1 MENPQKIASEQE
13 FKMAIAIKPLIE
25 EDEDIKDL
33 TDVIGHYGKWQKIIF
48 AFMFFIGFPAAWNNL
63 VLTFIAPDID
73 HWCARI
79 PAYKNMS
86 VEDWK
91 NWTIPVVGKNGNR
104 PEYDECR
111 HYKWMTNSSAIVYV
125 DHNRTV
131 PCSSWEYDHSFYSRT
146 IVEKWNLVCDKSWLI
161 SMSQSVY
168 MAGILLASLLL
179 GHISDR
185 FGRRPVLLISFVS
198 TFCSGI
204 ICAFSPS
211 YIVFTVMRFIIGCGK
226 SGLFDTCFVHLMES
240 VGPEYRSVIGIAI
253 EFGWAT
259 GYIMLPG
266 IVWLIRDWFYI
277 QLAITIPI
285 ILLGTMW
292 WFLPESPRWL
302 LSHGKLKEAVEVM
315 EKAASINE
323 VSVSDIDTCINKL
336 ATNIGVESEEVVK
349 HKTVLDLFR
358 TANIRWKAL
367 ILCLNWFVVSFVF
380 YGISLHTNSLG
391 GNTFLNF
398 FISGIVEFPAYFA
411 CIFIVKYLG
420 RRLPLTISMVGG
432 GLACILTIP
441 IPDSLLWLRI
451 LFAMVGKLC
460 VTAAYA
466 IIYIYTT
473 EVYPTVVRNIGL
485 SSGSFCAGM
494 GSVLAPFVKEIGEYT
509 SPIVP
514 MALFGGLSMVA
525 GLLILRLSETNNRTL
540 HDVIDQNDR
549 LVIAGTSR

>member
-1 MENPQKIASEQE
+1 
-13 FKMAIAIKPLIE
+13 MAVAIKPLVE

-73 HWCARI
+73 HWCART
-79 PAYKNMS
+79 PEYRNMS
-86 VEDWK
+86 VKDWK
-91 NWTIPVVGKNGNR
+91 NWTIPIIEKDGDHIT
-104 PEYDECR
+104 YSECR
-111 HYKWMTNSSAIVYV
+111 HYEWIENSSIILSI
-125 DHNRTV
+125 DHNHTV
-131 PCSSWEYDHSFYSRT
+131 SCNSWEYDHSFYPHT

-168 MAGILLASLLL
+168 MAGILLASMLL

-185 FGRRPVLLISFVS
+185 CGRRPVLLISFVL
-198 TFCSGI
+198 TFSSGI

-211 YIVFTVMRFIIGCGK
+211 YIMFTVARLLLGCGK
-226 SGLFDTCFVHLMES
+226 SGLFDTCFVLLMES

-259 GYIMLPG
+259 GYIILPG
-266 IVWLIRDWFYI
+266 IVWLIRDWFTI
-277 QLAITIPI
+277 QLVITIPV
-285 ILLGTMW
+285 ILLGSMW
-292 WFLPESPRWL
+292 WLLPESPRWL
-302 LSHGKLKEAVEVM
+302 LSHGKLKETVEVL
-315 EKAASINE
+315 EKAANTNG
-323 VSVSDIDTCINKL
+323 VSVSDIEISVNKL
-336 ATNIGVESEEVVK
+336 AANIGVDSRETVQ
-349 HKTVLDLFR
+349 HKTVLDLIKKS
-358 TANIRWKAL
+358 NIRWTAL
-367 ILCLNWFVVSFVF
+367 ILSLNWFVVSFVF
-380 YGISLHTNSLG
+380 YGISLHTDSLG

-411 CIFIVKYLG
+411 CIFIIKYLG
-420 RRLPLTISMVGG
+420 RRIPLTVSMVFG

-451 LFAMVGKLC
+451 SFAMAGKLC

-473 EVYPTVVRNIGL
+473 EIYPTVVRNIGL
-485 SSGSFCAGM
+485 SSGSFCAGL

-509 SPIVP
+509 SPFVP
-514 MALFGGLSMVA
+514 MALFGGLSVIA
-525 GLLILRLSETNNRTL
+525 GLLILRLAETNNRTL
-540 HDVIDQNDR
+540 HDIIDQNNR
-549 LVIAGTSR
+549 QTQ